1 MRRLFGLTDY
11 GTSLA
16 LAPDGQTFATGA
28 NDSDVWLW
36 ETATGKPIRLLGRNN
51 SAWGVASL
59 LFFPNGQNIVS
70 AAHDDGI
77 HQWDVNVT
85 SETRA
90 FGDMNSDALTISS
103 VEPILAYDAH
113 CCGFTGVGFVRLG
126 ETSPFLE
133 LATPDEEIP
142 RSLTFSPDGQLLAVG
157 ADTGAGEVWLFNVT
171 TEQLQMTLST
181 EVERSAFVYS
191 MAFSPDGQI
200 LAVAYYDQTI
210 RLWRVSDGTLLHTVT
225 LPHGYPTTILF
236 SPDGQKLFSCG
247 DDGMI
252 RIWGI
257 NG

>member
-1 MRRLFGLTDY
+1 
-11 GTSLA
+11 
-16 LAPDGQTFATGA
+16 
-28 NDSDVWLW
+28 
-36 ETATGKPIRLLGRNN
+36 
-51 SAWGVASL
+51 
-59 LFFPNGQNIVS
+59 
-70 AAHDDGI
+70 
-77 HQWDVNVT
+77 
-85 SETRA
+85 
-90 FGDMNSDALTISS
+90 
-103 VEPILAYDAH
+103 
-113 CCGFTGVGFVRLG
+113 
-126 ETSPFLE
+126 
-133 LATPDEEIP
+133 
-142 RSLTFSPDGQLLAVG
+142 
-157 ADTGAGEVWLFNVT
+157 
-171 TEQLQMTLST
+171 MTLST